1 MSDQK
6 PARTSGPLAILGP
19 GLLVAATGVGAGDL
33 ATGALTGSRLGV
45 AVLWVVLLGA
55 IIKFVLNEGL
65 ARWQLATG
73 STVLEGTARHFG
85 RAVIIAFLVYLC
97 VWSFFVGSALMSA
110 CGIAAHAILPLDYPL
125 IENIFYGIVESNV
138 GTFLMTTFGITSDQL
153 LPPGNPPT
161 DKAIYGVIHSIVAL
175 GLVFAGGYRLFE
187 KLMSVCIGVMFITV
201 LATTIAVQPDWSAV
215 ASGVFIPTIP
225 QLDSGGLK
233 WTIGLM
239 GGVGGTVTVLCY
251 GYWIREDNREGLGEL
266 RTCRLDLL
274 TGYVATAIFGMCMV
288 ILGSGLDADSGAKG
302 ATLIVEL
309 GDQLEASL
317 GAIGPTA
324 RIAFLIGAWGA
335 VASSMFGVWQSVP
348 YLFVD
353 SYRMIRRPSPGRVTD
368 DSKGA
373 DDESA
378 SQNAAEHRAD
388 SGSPIYRYSLIAV
401 ATVPAVGLFV
411 SFTTIQLAYAVVG
424 AAFMPILA
432 LALLFLNGSR
442 KRIGDDG
449 RNSALATVSLIA
461 VVVFFA
467 WAGVYQISDKLPKAP
482 DTVSEPSSVAPQS
495 EGDGKA
501 GVDETGSR

>member
-1 MSDQK
+1 MSDLK
-6 PARTSGPLAILGP
+6 PTRPTGPLAIIGP

-45 AVLWVVLLGA
+45 AVLWAVLLGA

-85 RAVIIAFLVYLC
+85 RAAIITFLAYLC
-97 VWSFFVGSALMSA
+97 VWSFVVGSALMSA
-110 CGIAAHAILPLDYPL
+110 CGVAAHAILPIGEP
-125 IENIFYGIVESNV
+125 S
-138 GTFLMTTFGITSDQL
+138 
-153 LPPGNPPT
+153 T
-161 DKAIYGVIHSIVAL
+161 DKASYGVIHSLVAL

-187 KLMSVCIGVMFITV
+187 KVMGVCIGVMFITV
-201 LATTIAVQPDWSAV
+201 LATTIAIGPDWSAV
-215 ASGVFIPTIP
+215 VSGVFIPAIP
-225 QLDSGGLK
+225 QLNDGGLK
-233 WTIGLM
+233 WTVGLM

-251 GYWIREDNREGLGEL
+251 GYWIREDHREGLGEL

-302 ATLIVEL
+302 ATLIVQL
-309 GDQLEASL
+309 GDQLKASL
-317 GAIGPTA
+317 GSIGPAA
-324 RIAFLIGAWGA
+324 RVAFLIGAWGA
-335 VASSMFGVWQSVP
+335 VASSMLGVWQSVP

-353 SYRMIRRPSPGRVTD
+353 CFRMILRQEIGDPSSDKT
-368 DSKGA
+368 

-378 SQNAAEHRAD
+378 IQDAAAHRAD
-388 SGSPIYRYSLIAV
+388 SNSAIYKYSLIAI
-401 ATVPAVGLFV
+401 ATVPALGLFV
-411 SFTTIQLAYAVVG
+411 SFEQIQLAYAVVG

-442 KRIGDDG
+442 KRIGDEG
-449 RNSALATVSLIA
+449 RSSALATASLVA

-467 WAGVYQISDKLPKAP
+467 WAGVYEIADKL
-482 DTVSEPSSVAPQS
+482 Q
-495 EGDGKA
+495 
-501 GVDETGSR
+501 

>member
-1 MSDQK
+1 MSDEK
-6 PARTSGPLAILGP
+6 PARPSGPLAIIGP

-45 AVLWVVLLGA
+45 AVLWAVLLGA

-85 RAVIIAFLVYLC
+85 QAAIAVFLAYLC

-110 CGIAAHAILPLDYPL
+110 CGIAAHAILPLRDPSTDK
-125 IENIFYGIVESNV
+125 IIYGILQSV
-138 GTFLMTTFGITSDQL
+138 
-153 LPPGNPPT
+153 
-161 DKAIYGVIHSIVAL
+161 VAM

-187 KLMSVCIGVMFITV
+187 KVMSVCIGVMFITV
-201 LATTIAVQPDWSAV
+201 LATTIAIQPDWSTV

-225 QLDSGGLK
+225 QLGDGGLK
-233 WTIGLM
+233 WTVGLM

-251 GYWIREDNREGLGEL
+251 GYWIREGNREGLGEL

-288 ILGSGLDADSGAKG
+288 ILGSRLDADSGAKG
-302 ATLIVEL
+302 ATLIVDL
-309 GDQLEASL
+309 ADQLKTSL
-317 GAIGPTA
+317 GAVGPTA

-335 VASSMFGVWQSVP
+335 VASSMLGVWQSVP

-353 SYRMIRRPSPGRVTD
+353 CFRMIRRKPAAATSTESVSTD
-368 DSKGA
+368 DDSLMQ
-373 DDESA
+373 E
-378 SQNAAEHRAD
+378 AAAHKAD
-388 SGSPIYRYSLIAV
+388 SNSPTYRYSLVAI
-401 ATVPAVGLFV
+401 ATVPAFGLFV
-411 SFTTIQLAYAVVG
+411 SFKQIQLAYAVVG

-432 LALLFLNGSR
+432 VALLFLNGSR
-442 KRIGDDG
+442 KRIGDEG
-449 RNSALATVSLIA
+449 RSSTFATVSLIA

-467 WAGVYQISDKLPKAP
+467 WAGAYQIADKL
-482 DTVSEPSSVAPQS
+482 
-495 EGDGKA
+495 
-501 GVDETGSR
+501 R

>member
-6 PARTSGPLAILGP
+6 PARSSGPLAIIGP

-45 AVLWVVLLGA
+45 AVLWAVLLGA

-73 STVLEGTARHFG
+73 STVLEGTGRHFG
-85 RAVIIAFLVYLC
+85 RAAIITFLAYLC

-110 CGIAAHAILPLDYPL
+110 CGIAAHAILPLG
-125 IENIFYGIVESNV
+125 EAS
-138 GTFLMTTFGITSDQL
+138 
-153 LPPGNPPT
+153 T
-161 DKAIYGVIHSIVAL
+161 DKVIYGVIHSVVAL

-187 KLMSVCIGVMFITV
+187 KVMSVCIGVMFITV
-201 LATTIAVQPDWSAV
+201 LATTIAIQPDWSAI

-225 QLDSGGLK
+225 QLHDGGLK

-288 ILGSGLDADSGAKG
+288 VLGSRLDADSGAKG
-302 ATLIVEL
+302 ATLIVDL
-309 GDQLEASL
+309 ANQLETSL

-335 VASSMFGVWQSVP
+335 VASSMLGVWQSVP

-353 SYRMIRRPSPGRVTD
+353 SLRMIRRKPAAAAPGESVSTND
-368 DSKGA
+368 DIL
-373 DDESA
+373 
-378 SQNAAEHRAD
+378 SQDAAARRAD
-388 SGSPIYRYSLIAV
+388 SNSAIYKSSLIAI
-401 ATVPAVGLFV
+401 ATVPAVGLFG
-411 SFTTIQLAYAVVG
+411 SFKQIQLAYAVVG

-432 LALLFLNGSR
+432 IALLFLNGSC
-442 KRIGDDG
+442 KRIGNDG
-449 RNSALATVSLIA
+449 RSSVLANVSLIA
-461 VVVFFA
+461 VIAFFI
-467 WAGVYQISDKLPKAP
+467 WAGANQIVEKLN
-482 DTVSEPSSVAPQS
+482 
-495 EGDGKA
+495 
-501 GVDETGSR
+501 

>member
-1 MSDQK
+1 MSDPK
-6 PARTSGPLAILGP
+6 PARPSGPLAIIGP

-45 AVLWVVLLGA
+45 AVLWAVLLGA

-85 RAVIIAFLVYLC
+85 RAAIITFLAYLC

-110 CGIAAHAILPLDYPL
+110 CGIAAHAILPLGDP
-125 IENIFYGIVESNV
+125 S
-138 GTFLMTTFGITSDQL
+138 
-153 LPPGNPPT
+153 T
-161 DKAIYGVIHSIVAL
+161 DKIIYGVIHSVVAL

-187 KLMSVCIGVMFITV
+187 KVMSVCIGVMSITV
-201 LATTIAVQPDWSAV
+201 LATTIAIQPDWSAV

-225 QLDSGGLK
+225 QLGSGGLK

-274 TGYVATAIFGMCMV
+274 TGYLATAIFGMCMV

-302 ATLIVEL
+302 ATLIVDL
-309 GDQLEASL
+309 SNQLETSL

-335 VASSMFGVWQSVP
+335 VGSSMLGVWQSVP

-353 SYRMIRRPSPGRVTD
+353 CFRMIGRERLAEAAECD
-368 DSKGA
+368 AEPAIQAAASHRSDSK
-373 DDESA
+373 
-378 SQNAAEHRAD
+378 
-388 SGSPIYRYSLIAV
+388 SPIYGGSLIAI
-401 ATVPAVGLFV
+401 ATIPALGLFV
-411 SFTTIQLAYAVVG
+411 GFSRIQLAYAVVG

-432 LALLFLNGSR
+432 IALLFLNSSR
-442 KRIGDDG
+442 KRIGDTG
-449 RNSALATVSLIA
+449 RNSALANVSLIA
-461 VVVFFA
+461 VIAFFI
-467 WAGVYQISDKLPKAP
+467 WAGANQIVAKLN
-482 DTVSEPSSVAPQS
+482 
-495 EGDGKA
+495 
-501 GVDETGSR
+501 

>member
-1 MSDQK
+1 MSDPK
-6 PARTSGPLAILGP
+6 PARSTGPLAIIGP

-45 AVLWVVLLGA
+45 AVLWAVLLGA

-85 RAVIIAFLVYLC
+85 RAAIITFLVYLC

-110 CGIAAHAILPLDYPL
+110 CGIAAHAILPLG
-125 IENIFYGIVESNV
+125 EAS
-138 GTFLMTTFGITSDQL
+138 
-153 LPPGNPPT
+153 T
-161 DKAIYGVIHSIVAL
+161 DKIIYGVLHSVVAL

-187 KLMSVCIGVMFITV
+187 KVMSVCIGVMFITV
-201 LATTIAVQPDWSAV
+201 LATTIAIQPDWSAV
-215 ASGVFIPTIP
+215 ASGVFNPTIP
-225 QLDSGGLK
+225 QLHDGGLK
-233 WTIGLM
+233 WTVGLM

-288 ILGSGLDADSGAKG
+288 ILGSRLDADSGAKG
-302 ATLIVEL
+302 ATLIVQL
-309 GDQLEASL
+309 GDQLKASL
-317 GAIGPTA
+317 GPVAQ
-324 RIAFLIGAWGA
+324 IAFLIGAWGA
-335 VASSMFGVWQSVP
+335 VASSMLGVWQSVP

-353 SYRMIRRPSPGRVTD
+353 SYRMIRRPPAGQVTD
-368 DSKGA
+368 DSA
-373 DDESA
+373 DADGEST
-378 SQNAAEHRAD
+378 SQTVVAHRAD
-388 SGSPIYRYSLIAV
+388 SGSPIYRYSLITI

-411 SFTTIQLAYAVVG
+411 SFTKIQLAYAVVG

-461 VVVFFA
+461 VVVFFT
-467 WAGVYQISDKLPKAP
+467 WAGVYQISDKLPKTP
-482 DTVSEPSSVAPQS
+482 DTVSEPAAVGLQS
-495 EGDGKA
+495 EGDGTDS
-501 GVDETGSR
+501 VDETTSR